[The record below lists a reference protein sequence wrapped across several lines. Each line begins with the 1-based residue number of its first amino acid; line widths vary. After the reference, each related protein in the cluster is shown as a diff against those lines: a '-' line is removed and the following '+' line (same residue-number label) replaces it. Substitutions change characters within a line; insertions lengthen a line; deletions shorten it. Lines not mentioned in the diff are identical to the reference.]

1 MLTYIAYLLEVGGIS
16 KCSTEIS
23 VYSKHSDADYQA
35 HIASDIFVGAWG
47 GRAKELFCGAKTQ
60 IRGQLLSFLHIVK

>member
-47 GRAKELFCGAKTQ
+47 GAKELFLWGKNAN
-60 IRGQLLSFLHIVK
+60 